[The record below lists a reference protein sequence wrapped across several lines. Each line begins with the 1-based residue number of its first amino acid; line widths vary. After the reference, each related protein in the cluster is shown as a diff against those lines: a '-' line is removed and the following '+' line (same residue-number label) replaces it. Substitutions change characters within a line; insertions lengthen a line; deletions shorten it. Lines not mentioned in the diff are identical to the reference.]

1 MVTLTNEEN
10 MDILAISEALS
21 QAHVRHRIQNDF
33 IRTKRTRIKMPEISD
48 KVAYLAGVVAGDGN
62 LNVCRRKKGGYHYRV
77 NIVGHKEDLEYLTTL
92 LNDLFD
98 YKPRVLR
105 DKRKANCYLINI
117 YSAAIFFY
125 FVKLGFPIGKK
136 RNLSVPL
143 IIAENPT
150 LFKHYMLGLID
161 TDGSIKGNKVQLKQ
175 REEGFLKELVE
186 LLKKHFDIES
196 SPPRVNYTDGKPF
209 YYIRF
214 PLSNLHCDF

>member
-1 MVTLTNEEN
+1 
-10 MDILAISEALS
+10 
-21 QAHVRHRIQNDF
+21 
-33 IRTKRTRIKMPEISD
+33 MPEIND

-62 LNVCRRKKGGYHYRV
+62 LNVCRRKMGGYHYRV

-92 LNDLFD
+92 LNDLFN

-117 YSAAIFFY
+117 YSAAIYFY
-125 FVKLGFPIGKK
+125 FVKLGFPVGKK
-136 RNLSVPL
+136 RNIYVPPK
-143 IIAENPT
+143 IAENPT

-161 TDGSIKGNKVQLKQ
+161 TDGSIRGTKVQLKQ
-175 REEGFLKELVE
+175 REENFLKELVE

-196 SPPRVNYTDGKPF
+196 SPPRVNYTEGKPF

-214 PLSNLHCDF
+214 PINGLNYDF